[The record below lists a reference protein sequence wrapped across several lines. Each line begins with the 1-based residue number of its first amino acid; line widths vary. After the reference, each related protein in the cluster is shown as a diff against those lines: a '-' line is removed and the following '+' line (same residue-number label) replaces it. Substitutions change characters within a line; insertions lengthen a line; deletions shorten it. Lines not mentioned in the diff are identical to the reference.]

1 MIYNKNYWL
10 KKEERAEYARKHTKE
25 MEQKYEREIEDCFRN
40 SKIYGPDFIIEKNKL
55 QNKHMMSI
63 LLDDLDSVSAVMD
76 YTKDKRTAVLNFASY
91 KNPGG
96 NFING
101 SSAQEESLCKE
112 SFLYNVLKKYE
123 NDFYG
128 WNRTRINRSLYLDR
142 AIYSP
147 DVIFEKKG
155 KSVKCDVITCAA
167 PNKTAA
173 QKYNFVSDDENNK
186 ALKKRI
192 RFILDIAEDQK
203 VKVLILGAFG
213 CGVFGQDPIEVASIF
228 KEELADRHFD
238 TVLFAIPDQN
248 SKNYKAFNKI
258 Y

>member
-1 MIYNKNYWL
+1 MIYNKNYWF
-10 KKEERAEYARKHTKE
+10 KKEENAKYARKHTQE
-25 MEQKYEREIEDCFRN
+25 MEQKYEREIEDSFRN
-40 SKIYGPDFIIEKNKL
+40 SKIYGPDFAIEKNKL
-55 QNKHMMSI
+55 KNKHMMSI

-76 YTKDKRTAVLNFASY
+76 YTKNKRTAILNFASY

-96 NFING
+96 KFING
-101 SSAQEESLCKE
+101 SLAQEESLCRE
-112 SFLYNVLKKYE
+112 SFLYNVLIKFKDSY
-123 NDFYG
+123 YI
-128 WNRTRINRSLYLDR
+128 WNNKHKNKALYLDR

-147 DVIFEKKG
+147 DIMFEKNG
-155 KSVKCDVITCAA
+155 KSVKCDVISCAA

-173 QKYNFVSDDENNK
+173 QKYCSVSDAENHK

-192 RFILDIAEDQK
+192 QFILDIAEDQK

-238 TVLFAIPDQN
+238 TVLFAIPDKK